1 MKYQLT
7 ALEARVIGC
16 LLEKQVTTPEQYPLS
31 VNGVV
36 TACNQKT
43 NREPVMN
50 LSESEVQEQ
59 LDNLVKRHY
68 LRTVSG
74 FGNRVTKYE
83 QRFCNSEFGD
93 LKLSA
98 AEVALITTLLL
109 RGAQTPG
116 ELRSRAA
123 RMYEFSDMAEVESTL
138 EQLVNREDGPFVV
151 RLAREPGKRENRYM
165 HLFSGEVEDQPA
177 VTDMS
182 NAVDGDLQ
190 ARVEAL
196 EIEVAELKQRLDSL
210 LAAASDWTLQGAW
223 SPTRAKALPICE
235 SWRIPYA
242 DSLSSLAA
250 SCDAVFVHSS
260 TASHFDV
267 VSTLL
272 NAGVHVCVDKP
283 LAENLRDAERLVELA
298 ARKKLTL
305 MVGFNRRFAPLYGE
319 LKTQLA
325 TAASLRMDK
334 HRSNSVGPHDLYFT
348 LLDDYLHV
356 VDTAL
361 WLSGGKASL
370 DGGTLLTNDA
380 GEMLFAEHHF
390 SAGPLQITTCMHR
403 RAGSQRETV
412 QAVTDGALIDITDMR
427 EWREERGQGVVHKP
441 IPGWQSTLE
450 QRGFV
455 GCARHFIECVQNQTV
470 PQTAGEQAV
479 LAQRIVDKIWR
490 DAMSE

>member
-1 MKYQLT
+1 MKKL
-7 ALEARVIGC
+7 RI
-16 LLEKQVTTPEQYPLS
+16 
-31 VNGVV
+31 GVV
-36 TACNQKT
+36 GLGGIAQKAWL
-43 NREPVMN
+43 PV
-50 LSESEVQEQ
+50 
-59 LDNLVKRHY
+59 
-68 LRTVSG
+68 
-74 FGNRVTKYE
+74 
-83 QRFCNSEFGD
+83 
-93 LKLSA
+93 
-98 AEVALITTLLL
+98 
-109 RGAQTPG
+109 
-116 ELRSRAA
+116 
-123 RMYEFSDMAEVESTL
+123 
-138 EQLVNREDGPFVV
+138 
-151 RLAREPGKRENRYM
+151 
-165 HLFSGEVEDQPA
+165 
-177 VTDMS
+177 
-182 NAVDGDLQ
+182 
-190 ARVEAL
+190 
-196 EIEVAELKQRLDSL
+196 

-223 SPTRAKALPICE
+223 SPTRAKALLICD

-325 TAASLRMDK
+325 TASSLRMDK
-334 HRSNSVGPHDLYFT
+334 HRTNSVGPHDLYFT

-441 IPGWQSTLE
+441 IPGW
-450 QRGFV
+450 
-455 GCARHFIECVQNQTV
+455 
-470 PQTAGEQAV
+470 
-479 LAQRIVDKIWR
+479 
-490 DAMSE
+490 